1 VLRKVQVAELAVG
14 MYVMDTGLSWL
25 EYPYLYSREGVI
37 ENAGALR
44 EIVEAGYE
52 EAFVDTEK
60 GAFGS
65 ARAAL
70 DSRLAAPLG
79 AAAAASRDA
88 PAARTPKAAAAPGKP
103 GAQTPLAQGLA
114 EAKTLYRDCL
124 AIARD
129 VLREVRNG
137 GEVNV
142 AASEIL
148 IDDVIT
154 SAVRNRDALVALA
167 KLRVHDAYT
176 FTHGVNVAVLAVA
189 FGAALGI
196 SPQGLKQLGLAGLF
210 HDLGKTG
217 VPDAILNKPGP
228 LSPKEFERIREH
240 PAHGCRLLAGRGLP
254 EAVLRGV
261 GEHHEKADGSGYP
274 RGLAGEDIHPFG
286 RVLGVADVFDALTSR
301 RSYKEAMLPTR
312 ALGVLYGMRGRDFPA
327 QLVERFIKFLGPYPV
342 GSFVRLASGEYGFV
356 RRGNPGRP
364 LLPELVLV
372 LDASGRA
379 CAEHLLDLGAW
390 REGGPTI
397 AQALD
402 PEAFGL
408 DPLDFLSQPGLEDA
422 LR

>member
-1 VLRKVQVAELAVG
+1 MLRKVQVAELAVG

-37 ENAGALR
+37 ENAGTLR

-79 AAAAASRDA
+79 AAATASGDA
-88 PAARTPKAAAAPGKP
+88 PAPRTSGAPPAPGKS
-103 GAQTPLAQGLA
+103 GEQIPLAQGLA

-142 AASEIL
+142 AASETL

-154 SAVRNRDALVALA
+154 SAVHNRDALVALA

-228 LSPKEFERIREH
+228 LSAQEFERIREH

-274 RGLAGEDIHPFG
+274 RGLVGEDIHPFG

-364 LLPELVLV
+364 LFPELLLV
-372 LDASGRA
+372 LDASGRP
-379 CAEHLLDLGAW
+379 CSQRPLDLGGW
-390 REGGPTI
+390 QEGGPSI

-408 DPLDFLSQPGLEDA
+408 DPLDFLSQPGPEDA
-422 LR
+422 SR

>member
-1 VLRKVQVAELAVG
+1 MLRKVQVAELAVG
-14 MYVMDTGLSWL
+14 MYVVDTGLSWL

-37 ENAGALR
+37 ENGGALR

-52 EAFVDTEK
+52 EAFIDTEK
-60 GAFGS
+60 GSFGS

-70 DSRLAAPLG
+70 DSRLTASLG
-79 AAAAASRDA
+79 AAAAASDDA
-88 PAARTPKAAAAPGKP
+88 AKASTSESPAAPGKP
-103 GAQTPLAQGLA
+103 GEQLPLAQSLA
-114 EAKTLYRDCL
+114 EAKTLYQDCL
-124 AIARD
+124 AIAHD

-154 SAVRNRDALVALA
+154 SAVHNRDAMVALA

-196 SPQGLKQLGLAGLF
+196 SRQGLKQLGLAGLF

-228 LSPKEFERIREH
+228 LSPQEFERIRDH

-254 EAVLRGV
+254 DAVLRGV
-261 GEHHEKADGSGYP
+261 GEHHERCDGSGYP
-274 RGLAGEDIHPFG
+274 QGLAGEAIHPFG

-301 RSYKEAMLPTR
+301 RSYKDAMLPTR

-364 LLPELVLV
+364 LFPELVLV
-372 LDASGRA
+372 LDFSGRP
-379 CAEHLLDLGAW
+379 CAPRPLDLGGW
-390 REGGPTI
+390 QEGGPGI

-402 PEAFGL
+402 PDVFGL
-408 DPLDFLSQPGLEDA
+408 DPLDFLMQPGPEDA